1 MQNLGQ
7 DKELLDALARGLM
20 VIESFDQE
28 QPEMTLSEVARKT
41 DIKPATARRI
51 LRTLVS
57 LGYAR
62 LVNKRY
68 LLTPKILGLG
78 AAYSRSAQ
86 LEEAFMPELKRLV
99 AKYGDASSVT
109 VLADN
114 EIFYVAHFSEQ
125 KGSRVSADTGITY
138 PAYPAS
144 MGRVLL
150 AGLSDDELTEYL
162 MHTDFEKRT
171 ENTETDP
178 AKLREIIQTA
188 RKVGYSATRDE
199 LFYGVT
205 ALAVPI
211 MVNRGTVIAAINSSG
226 YSGKV
231 TTKDLIEQRLDDL
244 RISADRI
251 ADTLSRYPSLR
262 HSIERS

>member
-1 MQNLGQ
+1 MQNLEQ

-51 LRTLVS
+51 LRTLVA

-62 LVNKRY
+62 IVNKRY

-99 AKYGDASSVT
+99 GKYGDASSVT
-109 VLADN
+109 ILADN

-125 KGSRVSADTGITY
+125 KGSRVSADAGITY

-150 AGLSDDELTEYL
+150 AGLNDQELDQYFAQVE
-162 MHTDFEKRT
+162 FEKRT
-171 ENTETDP
+171 ENTETNP
-178 AKLREIIQTA
+178 SILRKIIQTT
-188 RKVGYSATRDE
+188 REVGFSSTRDE

-211 MVNRGTVIAAINSSG
+211 VVNRGTVIAAINSSG

-231 TTKDLIEQRLDDL
+231 TMDELIDQRLDDL

-251 ADTLSRYPSLR
+251 ADTLLRYPSLR

>member
-1 MQNLGQ
+1 MQNLNQ
-7 DKELLDALARGLM
+7 NKELLDALARGLV
-20 VIESFDQE
+20 VIESFDKD
-28 QPEMTLSEVARKT
+28 QPEMTLSEVSRKT

-62 LVNKRY
+62 QVNKRY

-99 AKYGDASSVT
+99 AKFGDASSVT
-109 VLADN
+109 VLTEN
-114 EIFYVAHFSEQ
+114 EIFYVAHYSEQ
-125 KGSRVSADTGITY
+125 KGSRVSADTGVTY

-150 AGLSDDELTEYL
+150 AGMSDNELSTYFAQTSL
-162 MHTDFEKRT
+162 EKRT
-171 ENTETDP
+171 ENTEIDP
-178 AKLREIIQTA
+178 EKLRKIIQTT
-188 RKVGYSATRDE
+188 RELGYSATRDE

-211 MVNRGTVIAAINSSG
+211 MYKRGKVIAAINSSG

-231 TTKDLIEQRLDDL
+231 SIEELIEQRLEEL
-244 RISADRI
+244 QISADRI